1 MRLRSILVI
10 LAVFIS
16 CLVPHGYTLSRSFA
30 LETGSKKVSDPG
42 NIIQD
47 GDVTKFLKTFSRSYK
62 EGNIDEYMTFFT
74 ANVLENGTNNF
85 EKIKTD
91 YLHTITHNIITVH
104 EFDVSDI
111 KNHGDSVMVDAL
123 YNKTLTEKSKGD
135 AFEINGIVRFKIIK
149 EGDQLRIAAIDY
161 DKYIKYDYVIGPED
175 ILEISVWKSPDLSS
189 TIMVRPDGMISL
201 PLIGDIQAN
210 NRYAKDLKEEIEKK
224 LLEYKQDPI
233 VSVIV
238 KEVNS
243 QAVFVTGEVV
253 RPGKYPLRSETSIVQ
268 AITLAG
274 GFSQWADKDKIVVI
288 RKSPLKPEG
297 NRIVVR
303 YSEIVSGKNMKA
315 NILLKAGDTIIV
327 P

>member
-10 LAVFIS
+10 LAVLIS

-30 LETGSKKVSDPG
+30 SETGSKKVSDSV

-47 GDVTKFLKTFSRSYK
+47 GEVIKFLKTFSKSYK

-74 ANVLENGTNNF
+74 ANVLENGANNF

-91 YLHTITHNIITVH
+91 YLHTITHHIITVH
-104 EFDVSDI
+104 EFEVSDI
-111 KNHGDSVMVDAL
+111 KNQGDSVMVDAL

-135 AFEINGIVRFKIIK
+135 AFEINGNVRLKILK

-161 DKYIKYDYVIGPED
+161 DKYIKYDYIIGSED

-189 TIMVRPDGMISL
+189 IIMVRPDGMISL

-210 NRYAKDLKEEIEKK
+210 NRYAKDLKEEIGKK

-243 QAVFVTGEVV
+243 QAVFVTGEVI

-303 YSEIVSGKNMKA
+303 YSDIVSGKNMKA